1 MNNLQALENLKK
13 SAIEQSNELN
23 NSIAEIHKQS
33 LEKLNKDLKNTYEL
47 SLSSLQR
54 NTKKEKILIA
64 TLILILIIQSIATI
78 YLVMKEPLK
87 KEIVL
92 QQNGE
97 KYIQLEQSRI
107 SKDNKFYRLEK

>member
-1 MNNLQALENLKK
+1 MKNLQSLDNLKK

-47 SLSSLQR
+47 SLSNLQR

-64 TLILILIIQSIATI
+64 TLILILIIQSITT
-78 YLVMKEPLK
+78 
-87 KEIVL
+87 
-92 QQNGE
+92 N
-97 KYIQLEQSRI
+97 
-107 SKDNKFYRLEK
+107 